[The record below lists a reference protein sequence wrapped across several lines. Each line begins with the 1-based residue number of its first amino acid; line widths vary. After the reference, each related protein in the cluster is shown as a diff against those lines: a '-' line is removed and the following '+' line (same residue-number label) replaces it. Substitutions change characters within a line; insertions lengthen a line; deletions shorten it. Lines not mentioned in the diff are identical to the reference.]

1 MNEDHQ
7 PYIEKCFYLNKL
19 QIQKYNDPMLQ
30 GKHMATLIFFSFSMI
45 LFIILFRDMKSYG
58 DSRKIFIYHTIILEP
73 IFLKMV
79 IPIIYLIIKK
89 DFLKFFCTHTGIN
102 WVFENIRI
110 NVRCFQIMND
120 RSMVAPNEIKMNDF
134 NLAENRM
141 EILNETSNDISS
153 RQNETNADEPNNENT
168 DE

>member
-1 MNEDHQ
+1 
-7 PYIEKCFYLNKL
+7 
-19 QIQKYNDPMLQ
+19 
-30 GKHMATLIFFSFSMI
+30 
-45 LFIILFRDMKSYG
+45 
-58 DSRKIFIYHTIILEP
+58 
-73 IFLKMV
+73 
-79 IPIIYLIIKK
+79 
-89 DFLKFFCTHTGIN
+89 
-102 WVFENIRI
+102 
-110 NVRCFQIMND
+110 MND